1 MNKTIISHSAQETI
15 NVGIQIGKLLKPGN
29 IIALKGNLAAG
40 KTTFT
45 KGIAISLG
53 ITDEVTSPTYTLIS
67 EYEGYI
73 PLYPMD
79 RYRID
84 SIEEFELLGADEM
97 LFGHGIS
104 IIEWSERI
112 EEYLPENHIIIDI
125 QRMEDE
131 TRNISIKG
139 LNL

>member
-1 MNKTIISHSAQETI
+1 LNKTIISHSAQETI